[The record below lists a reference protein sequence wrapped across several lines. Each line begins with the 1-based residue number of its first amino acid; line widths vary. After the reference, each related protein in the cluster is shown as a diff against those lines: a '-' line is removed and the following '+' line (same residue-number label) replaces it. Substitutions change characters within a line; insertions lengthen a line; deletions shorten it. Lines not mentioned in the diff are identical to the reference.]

1 MSEAHVYCQKRDLY
15 GSYSDGSFF
24 VPRRA
29 LQMRYIGLLRRPDF
43 FVNNG
48 SCLRFFGSWR
58 LGCCLNRTSSQKPL
72 YISKRCYFHRSA
84 CSLPSNGKLAHRAFL
99 VLCGRC
105 VNWPAFSLS
114 SVCASCR
121 ASSCFDISGA
131 GCASIPLPNSLSF
144 SVILSVVRC
153 CNKCYSWNSTS
164 SFSHPLALCLFDE
177 LFESNEIGEGS
188 MTLESEYRSQ
198 WPPW

>member
-1 MSEAHVYCQKRDLY
+1 MFIVKNETFTGLIMKAWLLVPACPPNALY
-15 GSYSDGSFF
+15 WAFEETW
-24 VPRRA
+24 
-29 LQMRYIGLLRRPDF
+29 
-43 FVNNG
+43 FVNN
-48 SCLRFFGSWR
+48 GSWR
-58 LGCCLNRTSSQKPL
+58 LGCCLNRTSSKKPV
-72 YISKRCYFHRSA
+72 YISQICDFHRSD
-84 CSLPSNGKLAHRAFL
+84 CSLLKKEMESWLIGLAL

-144 SVILSVVRC
+144 SVIFSVVRC
-153 CNKCYSWNSTS
+153 CNKCYSWKKFHLLLFS
-164 SFSHPLALCLFDE
+164 SLSPFHDE
-177 LFESNEIGEGS
+177 LFESNEIGVGS
-188 MTLESEYRSQ
+188 MTLEGEYRSQ

>member
-1 MSEAHVYCQKRDLY
+1 MVEIKDSVAGFGWLKNPLKSPCLLSKTRPLRVLLWRLGSSACPPNALY
-15 GSYSDGSFF
+15 WAFEET
-24 VPRRA
+24 R
-29 LQMRYIGLLRRPDF
+29 
-43 FVNNG
+43 FVNN
-48 SCLRFFGSWR
+48 GSWR
-58 LGCCLNRTSSQKPL
+58 LGCCLNRTSSKKPV
-72 YISKRCYFHRSA
+72 YISQICDFHRSA

-144 SVILSVVRC
+144 SVIFSVVRC
-153 CNKCYSWNSTS
+153 CNKCYSWKKFHLLLFS
-164 SFSHPLALCLFDE
+164 SLSSLM
-177 LFESNEIGEGS
+177 SS
-188 MTLESEYRSQ
+188 SRVMK
-198 WPPW
+198 

>member
-1 MSEAHVYCQKRDLY
+1 MFIVKNETFTGLILMAPFLY
-15 GSYSDGSFF
+15 RGVPSKCVILGFF
-24 VPRRA
+24 
-29 LQMRYIGLLRRPDF
+29 LRRPDL

-153 CNKCYSWNSTS
+153 CNKCS
-164 SFSHPLALCLFDE
+164 S
-177 LFESNEIGEGS
+177 
-188 MTLESEYRSQ
+188 
-198 WPPW
+198 